1 MTAIKMNTLLEVND
15 LHTQFRTDEGVVK
28 AVDGVS
34 FSVARGKT
42 LGILGESGCGK
53 SVLGFSILRLVQPP
67 GKIVSGSIHYYFPDG
82 KSVDIAALEPRSST
96 IRELRGGHIGMIFQE
111 PMTSLDPLFSVGQQ
125 LVEALLQHR
134 KMTKKE
140 ARAEAIKL
148 LGKVGLPE
156 PSEMVDRY
164 PHQLS
169 GGQRQRV
176 MIAIALSCQ
185 PSLLIADEP
194 TTALDVTTEAQILD
208 LLKTLQRDLG
218 MAMLFI
224 THDLGVIAEIADE
237 AVVMYLGKV
246 VERAPA
252 KVLFESPKHPYTQA
266 LLASVPTL
274 GQKTSGDLKA
284 IQGMVPSPSER
295 PTGCP
300 FHPRCP
306 QAIVG
311 VCDRAFPPTLQV
323 GESKVSC
330 VLYEQDLRSS

>member
-1 MTAIKMNTLLEVND
+1 MNPLLEVKA
-15 LHTQFRTDEGVVK
+15 LHTHFRTDEGVVK

-34 FSVARGKT
+34 FSLERGKT

-53 SVLGFSILRLVQPP
+53 SVLGFSLLQLVQPP
-67 GKIVSGSIHYYFPDG
+67 GKIVSGSIHYYFSDG
-82 KSVDIAALEPRSST
+82 KSVDITKLEPRSSM
-96 IRELRGGHIGMIFQE
+96 IRSLRGGHIGMIFQE

-134 KMTKKE
+134 KVTKKE
-140 ARAEAIKL
+140 AKTEAVRL
-148 LGKVGLPE
+148 LGNVGLPE
-156 PSEMVDRY
+156 PGEMIDRY

-218 MAMLFI
+218 MAMMFI
-224 THDLGVIAEIADE
+224 THDLGVIAEVADE
-237 AVVMYLGKV
+237 AIVMYLGKV
-246 VERAPA
+246 VERASVKA
-252 KVLFESPKHPYTQA
+252 LFESPKHPYTQA

-274 GQKTSGDLKA
+274 GQKTSGELKA
-284 IQGMVPSPSER
+284 IQGMVPSPQER
-295 PTGCP
+295 PAGCP

-306 QAIVG
+306 QRVAG
-311 VCDRAFPPTLQV
+311 VCDRQTPPTLRV
-323 GESKVSC
+323 GESEVSC
-330 VLYEQDLRSS
+330 VLYEGRAA

>member
-1 MTAIKMNTLLEVND
+1 MNTLLEVKA
-15 LHTQFRTDEGVVK
+15 LHTHFRTDEGVVK

-34 FSVARGKT
+34 FSLGRGKT

-53 SVLGFSILRLVQPP
+53 SVLGFSLLQLVQPP

-82 KSVDIAALEPRSST
+82 KSVDITKLEPRSSM
-96 IRELRGGHIGMIFQE
+96 IRSLRGGHIGMIFQE

-134 KMTKKE
+134 RLSKKE
-140 ARAEAIKL
+140 ARTEATML

-156 PSEMVDRY
+156 PREMIDRY

-218 MAMLFI
+218 MAMMFI
-224 THDLGVIAEIADE
+224 THDLGVISEVADE
-237 AVVMYLGKV
+237 AIVMYLGKV
-246 VERAPA
+246 VERASVKA
-252 KVLFESPKHPYTQA
+252 LFESPKHPYTQA

-274 GQKTSGDLKA
+274 GQKSSGDLKA

-306 QAIVG
+306 QMIAG
-311 VCDRAFPPTLQV
+311 VCDRQTPPTVRV
-323 GESKVSC
+323 GESEVSC
-330 VLYEQDLRSS
+330 VLYGGEKA